1 MVAGSVQK
9 LKLALT
15 NIFNNS
21 KRLIV
26 NILLRSVSIYWK
38 KLKVSIIYELG
49 FLNYSEKIFILD

>member
-26 NILLRSVSIYWK
+26 NILLRSVSK
-38 KLKVSIIYELG
+38 
-49 FLNYSEKIFILD
+49 